1 MGTNATGLEGGLF
14 MTTSEPVPSRVLVD
28 YAMLVD
34 PSQTSDL
41 VLSLRPT
48 EIMYHPL
55 EPSEVEYVRLTN
67 TGATTIDLA
76 GGQFI
81 EGINYVFAPNRF
93 WMLGPG
99 ERIVVTND
107 RDAFLPLFYG
117 SQGIRLANG
126 SYDGKLDNAG
136 ERLTFVDSED
146 NVIFSVDYKDGGRW
160 PSVPTDR
167 AVHWKRSACKAIHRN
182 PSIGW
187 PAAPSMDHPEAAMMR
202 GLPPC

>member
-1 MGTNATGLEGGLF
+1 
-14 MTTSEPVPSRVLVD
+14 
-28 YAMLVD
+28 
-34 PSQTSDL
+34 
-41 VLSLRPT
+41 
-48 EIMYHPL
+48 MYHPL
-55 EPSEVEYVRLTN
+55 EPSEVEYVELTN
-67 TGATTIDLA
+67 TEATTIDLA

-107 RDAFLPLFYG
+107 RDAFLAFYG
-117 SQGIRLANG
+117 SQGIRSANG
-126 SYDGKLDNAG
+126 SYDGKLEHAG

-160 PSVPTDR
+160 PERADDR

-182 PSIGW
+182 PRRW
-187 PAAPSMDHPEAAMMR
+187 PRHHPWIAR
-202 GLPPC
+202 KQR